1 VTRAAKSFFT
11 TARRVLLRSPAHV
24 ILILFLLI
32 ELFPLYFLLINVFK
46 SQMQFAQSQLA
57 FPTSFQL
64 KNFIDAWVTGSFLSA
79 FKNSIILTVSGTF
92 GRLFFGSLAA
102 FALARMRF
110 KGRSFFYYLFLGS
123 MFLPPI
129 VVTIPLFRTMVTV
142 GLINTYIA
150 PIIIYIGYLPFTTF
164 VLTTFFQGVSQE
176 LIDAAKIDG
185 CGDFQT
191 FIRIVL
197 PLSTSALASIGIL
210 NIRGIWNDFLFPLL
224 FMSKEAMYTLMVR
237 IVNFQGRFVT
247 NLPVMLAGLV
257 ISIAPILVLFICFQR
272 YFTKGI
278 TLGSFR

>member
-1 VTRAAKSFFT
+1 MARAA
-11 TARRVLLRSPAHV
+11 RRIVLRVPVHL

-46 SQMQFAQSQLA
+46 SQMDFAQSQLA
-57 FPTSFQL
+57 FPTRFNLQ
-64 KNFIDAWVTGSFLSA
+64 NFIDAWVTGSFLSA
-79 FKNSIILTVSGTF
+79 FKNSIILTVCGTL

-110 KGRSFFYYLFLGS
+110 KGRTFFYYLFLGS

-129 VVTIPLFRTMVTV
+129 VVIIPLFKAMIAV

-164 VLTTFFQGVSQE
+164 VLTTFFQSVSQE

-191 FIRIVL
+191 FICIVL

-224 FMSKEAMYTLMVR
+224 FLNNEAMYTLMMR

-257 ISIAPILVLFICFQR
+257 ISIVPILVLFICFQR